1 MTMTDTN
8 FFQTL
13 GWADTFGRVGF
24 VFGQEWRLFISI
36 SMIGYLV
43 AALFMLF
50 VELILGRLLG
60 YHQYTMDSG
69 GVHVHYFQPSPLTWF
84 IYACQCGVYFL
95 IIAISDGAQIQAIA
109 EMYLGEKPSILGSI
123 KSAWAKAGTLF
134 CIGVVLALAMIL
146 PFLILLQIMYFS
158 GSFSMFAIHLIQIV
172 GFALSALV
180 TIVTYHVYPAIMV
193 EDNNLLGCLDRS
205 FQLASVN
212 PLYVV
217 SVVFS
222 FSLFR
227 WGVNFLI
234 YYLMA
239 ISSDTTRI
247 MGLILSILFGV
258 LFVSLGAV

>member
-8 FFQTL
+8 FFQIL
-13 GWADTFGRVGF
+13 GWADTFGRVAL

-36 SMIGYLV
+36 SMLGYLV

-69 GVHVHYFQPSPLTWF
+69 GVLQPNPFTWS

-134 CIGVVLALAMIL
+134 CIGVILALAMIL

-158 GSFSMFAIHLIQIV
+158 GSFSMGAIHLIQIV
-172 GFALSALV
+172 GLVLSALV

-193 EDNNLLGCLDRS
+193 EDNDLLGSLDRS
-205 FQLASVN
+205 FQLAYVN

-222 FSLFR
+222 FSTIR

-234 YYLMA
+234 YYLMS

-258 LFVSLGAV
+258 LFVSLGAM